1 MKRHVFFLIAF
12 IPGICNDIRINDLF
26 AAWKF
31 VKLMEVT
38 VSPDPDDPHVAGSVP
53 LVKDG

>member
-1 MKRHVFFLIAF
+1 MNIS
-12 IPGICNDIRINDLF
+12 
-26 AAWKF
+26 AWKF